1 MNLNSMYESRRIAAP
16 EADRYG
22 HVKEFTSDTDIA
34 HGKVSEAIPVNQI
47 VTGSDFGPAI
57 RVKRILAPTDLSD
70 DSRKAVNYAV
80 HLADLIG
87 AQLTLVHFYD
97 ESWRSVNPASAHGC
111 ESMLEEQRTLK
122 NNLYALRDEI
132 RKRHRKCDSYFY
144 AGSPSKEI
152 PRVAKEL
159 KVDLVVISTHNP
171 QGSSRWIF
179 GSDAE
184 RIVSHAPCPVL
195 IVHQESPACE

>member
-1 MNLNSMYESRRIAAP
+1 MNLNSMYENRRIAAP

-34 HGKVSEAIPVNQI
+34 QCKVSEAILVNQI
-47 VTGSDFGPAI
+47 VTASDFGPAI

-70 DSRKAVNYAV
+70 DSRNAVNYAV
-80 HLADLIG
+80 HLAGLIG

-97 ESWRSVNPASAHGC
+97 EGWRNLKLASADGG

-122 NNLYALRDEI
+122 YNLYALRDEI
-132 RKRHRKCDSYFY
+132 RKRHRNCDCYFY

-152 PRVAKEL
+152 LRVAKEL
-159 KVDLVVISTHNP
+159 KGDLVVISTHNP

-195 IVHQESPACE
+195 IVRQESPR

>member
-1 MNLNSMYESRRIAAP
+1 MSWRNLN
-16 EADRYG
+16 
-22 HVKEFTSDTDIA
+22 
-34 HGKVSEAIPVNQI
+34 
-47 VTGSDFGPAI
+47 
-57 RVKRILAPTDLSD
+57 L
-70 DSRKAVNYAV
+70 
-80 HLADLIG
+80 
-87 AQLTLVHFYD
+87 
-97 ESWRSVNPASAHGC
+97 ASAHGC

-132 RKRHRKCDSYFY
+132 RKRHRNCDCHFY
-144 AGSPSKEI
+144 AGRPSKEI
-152 PRVAKEL
+152 PRVVKEF

-195 IVHQESPACE
+195 IVRQESPT